1 MKCVLILNTQSL
13 GIINYVSKKP
23 IMVEIHSEIVKAGL
37 SGRREDPGKAVWKL
51 PCSCHLGV
59 TPRCDS

>member
-1 MKCVLILNTQSL
+1 MYL
-13 GIINYVSKKP
+13 KKP
-23 IMVEIHSEIVKAGL
+23 IMVEIHSETVKAGL